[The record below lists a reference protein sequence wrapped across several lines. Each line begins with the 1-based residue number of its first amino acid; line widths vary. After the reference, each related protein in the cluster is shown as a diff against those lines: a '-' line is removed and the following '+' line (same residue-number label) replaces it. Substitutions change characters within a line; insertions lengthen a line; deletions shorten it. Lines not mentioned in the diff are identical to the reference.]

1 MPAQRYWAAIPAA
14 GIGTRMGAALP
25 KQYLPLCG
33 LPIIAHSLA
42 LFCAHPAIS
51 GVVVALS
58 ADDPHWSALGD
69 AHEKKVSVTIGGAER
84 CHSVLAALARLLQ
97 TADPQDWVLV
107 HDAARPCLRRTDL
120 DRLIARCS
128 MHPVGGLLALP
139 VRDTMKRA
147 DAEGTVLETVSRIN
161 LWHALTP
168 QMFRIGHLS
177 DAIETALAQGR
188 LVTDEAEAMELS
200 GQAPRL
206 VEGHPDNIKVTLP
219 RDLALA
225 ELYLRRQREES
236 CV

>member
-1 MPAQRYWAAIPAA
+1 MPAHRYWAAIPAA
-14 GIGTRMGAALP
+14 GIGTRMGLALP
-25 KQYLPLCG
+25 KQYLPLHG
-33 LPIIAHSLA
+33 QPLIAHSLA
-42 LFCAHPAIS
+42 LFCAHPAIR

-58 ADDPHWSALGD
+58 ADDPHWSTLSVARD
-69 AHEKKVSVTIGGAER
+69 QKVSITIGGAER

-107 HDAARPCLRRTDL
+107 HDAARPCLRRGDL

-128 MHPVGGLLALP
+128 THPVGGLLALP

-147 DAEGTVLETVSRIN
+147 DATGTVLETVSRVN

-168 QMFRIGHLS
+168 QMFRIGRLN
-177 DAIETALAQGR
+177 DALEAALAQGR

-206 VEGHPDNIKVTLP
+206 VEGQPDNIKVTLP

-225 ELYLRRQREES
+225 ERYLQRQREE
-236 CV
+236 